1 MGGRS
6 FGELDGYKIPTG
18 GYIAQPPVV
27 FMDGGAG
34 VSANRPS
41 DDPDIE
47 RIGYMRGLG
56 AGVGLVGSDG

>member
-1 MGGRS
+1 MN
-6 FGELDGYKIPTG
+6 LTVNKIPTG

-34 VSANRPS
+34 VSASKPS
-41 DDPDIE
+41 DDIE